1 MTTVHETLN
10 ELLTIDFARVCA
22 ELESARLSVELK
34 DTTAHRAAVSYCE
47 QAVDA
52 VLDMFLLVGRPTSPP
67 LARNG
72 PPPRSRRHGSRQRPE
87 PPAPRSTRP
96 RSAALRH

>member
-1 MTTVHETLN
+1 MTTIHETLS

-22 ELESARLSVELK
+22 ELDSARLMVELK

-52 VLDMFLLVGRPTSPP
+52 VLDMFLLVGRPPA
-67 LARNG
+67 LR
-72 PPPRSRRHGSRQRPE
+72 RPE
-87 PPAPRSTRP
+87 RPAPAVAPEPLT
-96 RSAALRH
+96 AAT